1 MHYYPLK
8 THSLSTSN
16 NTRFPWKLVWHSKVP
31 PRVAIFSWAASL
43 GKILSTNNLWKSGII
58 VLDWCCMCKR
68 CGESVDHLLL
78 HCPIDYELWTM
89 VFCLFGL
96 QWVMPKRVIDL
107 FTAWQRF
114 FGRHRNIAFWKAV
127 PHCIVWCIWWEQNA
141 RSFEGCEPSI
151 LDVKAFFFR
160 TLLDWNVAFY
170 PSLCFSLLDLVEH
183 CTLRAVW
190 NSPRVHPPVYLVLF
204 LLIKFLLFNQKQKT
218 ICTLQCLS
226 HLDIT
231 NWGIYG
237 EKNG

>member
-1 MHYYPLK
+1 MWGVCGPPSPSLSNRLWAVDNGVLFIWAPMSYAKEGYWFV
-8 THSLSTSN
+8 HSL
-16 NTRFPWKLVWHSKVP
+16 
-31 PRVAIFSWAASL
+31 AEI
-43 GKILSTNNLWKSGII
+43 
-58 VLDWCCMCKR
+58 
-68 CGESVDHLLL
+68 
-78 HCPIDYELWTM
+78 
-89 VFCLFGL
+89 
-96 QWVMPKRVIDL
+96 
-107 FTAWQRF
+107 
-114 FGRHRNIAFWKAV
+114 FWKAQKYSLLEGCATLHSV
-127 PHCIVWCIWWEQNA
+127 VHLVRAECQK
-141 RSFEGCEPSI
+141 FEGCEPSI
-151 LDVKAFFFR
+151 LDVKAFFFH

-204 LLIKFLLFNQKQKT
+204 LLIKFLLLNQKQKT